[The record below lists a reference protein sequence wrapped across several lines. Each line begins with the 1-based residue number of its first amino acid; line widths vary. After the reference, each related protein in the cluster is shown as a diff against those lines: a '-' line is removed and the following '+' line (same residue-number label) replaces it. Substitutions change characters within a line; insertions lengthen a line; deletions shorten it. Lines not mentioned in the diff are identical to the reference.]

1 MKKLIYL
8 SLAALMV
15 LAVSCGKDNKPGN
28 TGEPELIVPD
38 VMSDLVIGEQ
48 TFPIRTFNA
57 RHALAVAGLKDLY
70 DGILFGEEIASV
82 PKGYYNPACVPLG
95 DGSLQDLYDQMVLK
109 SINALFIITDK
120 ELNAGDY
127 TFYDE
132 LPVGILPES
141 ALDVI
146 RPAIVHFSEDG
157 DEYDYVEAAFKPR
170 ENLFSPAVPIVGK
183 QWVEVSVGDASA
195 AFLDINHFFEGK
207 VYAFLLSY
215 GLTAYPPAAPTYEV
229 PHKFQPKEGD
239 NFLEFRAGE
248 SDTEFAYINSQGVKF
263 GFKAV
268 CSLGKDVLV
277 QRVRTDP
284 SGNESTIAFIFVPVP
299 YPVVQWPYEY
309 DLMVSVDGK
318 DYPLSCSLSTN
329 HDEQFLALGKNVP
342 FLFLDAVGNPEDF
355 EGKDVHGKIVGVNR
369 GGITFIEKQLN
380 AKNAGAVALICVNNQ
395 EGLFRAEIDKGSI
408 PFGIAD
414 LNIKSVLQNASAIS
428 LVPFHTLEE

>member
-132 LPVGILPES
+132 LSVGILPES

-146 RPAIVHFSEDG
+146 RPAIVHFSEEG
-157 DEYDYVEAAFKPR
+157 YEYDYVEAAFKPR
-170 ENLFSPAVPIVGK
+170 ENLFSPAIPIVGK

-207 VYAFLLSY
+207 VYGFLIAY
-215 GLTAYPPAAPTYEV
+215 GLTAYPPAAPT
-229 PHKFQPKEGD
+229 
-239 NFLEFRAGE
+239 
-248 SDTEFAYINSQGVKF
+248 
-263 GFKAV
+263 
-268 CSLGKDVLV
+268 
-277 QRVRTDP
+277 
-284 SGNESTIAFIFVPVP
+284 
-299 YPVVQWPYEY
+299 
-309 DLMVSVDGK
+309 
-318 DYPLSCSLSTN
+318 
-329 HDEQFLALGKNVP
+329 
-342 FLFLDAVGNPEDF
+342 
-355 EGKDVHGKIVGVNR
+355 
-369 GGITFIEKQLN
+369 
-380 AKNAGAVALICVNNQ
+380 
-395 EGLFRAEIDKGSI
+395 
-408 PFGIAD
+408 
-414 LNIKSVLQNASAIS
+414 
-428 LVPFHTLEE
+428 